1 MAAGEAA
8 IRNIQGGD
16 QGSSLSCPRCHES
29 ARFVGYRP
37 KTVLSLIGPLP
48 LERAYYHCRDCGT
61 GAIPW
66 DRTLGLTR
74 EALTPGARQAVA
86 IAGAVDSFGEAASVV
101 LKKLSGLRISES
113 TAQRTSEAAGRDIGR
128 RVAAGETSGAAR
140 AWSWHKDVQGQTC
153 AYVSLDLTGLG
164 MQGPDGGKVEGR
176 MAAVAMVYNPVPEDR
191 TRWANP
197 SASRTPGFQARYVAG
212 LGGQEALGEPTRRQ
226 AAQVGMDRAE
236 RWIALSDAGA
246 GVEDWLRVNF
256 GRVDA
261 AILDFYHAAEHLGD
275 LARALHPADEA
286 TREDWI
292 ETWSHRLKHE
302 GGEAVLKE
310 LRSLPRGGRES
321 VREAL
326 EEVTGYFENHVH
338 RMDYPAFRA
347 KGWAIGSG
355 PIESACKTVI
365 GKRMKNGGMRWG
377 EDGADEMCHL
387 RALFSSGEDQWE
399 AYWDQPRAEQVIS
412 P

>member
-1 MAAGEAA
+1 
-8 IRNIQGGD
+8 
-16 QGSSLSCPRCHES
+16 
-29 ARFVGYRP
+29 
-37 KTVLSLIGPLP
+37 
-48 LERAYYHCRDCGT
+48 
-61 GAIPW
+61 
-66 DRTLGLTR
+66 
-74 EALTPGARQAVA
+74 LTPGAREAVA
-86 IAGAVDSFGEAASVV
+86 IAGAVDSFAEAASVV
-101 LKKLSGLRISES
+101 LKKLSGLRVSES
-113 TAQRTSEAAGRDIGR
+113 TAQRTGEAAGRDIGR
-128 RVAAGETSGAAR
+128 RLAAGETFGAAR
-140 AWSWHKDVQGQTC
+140 AWPWHKDAEGVSC
-153 AYVSLDLTGLG
+153 AYISLDLTGLG
-164 MQGPDGGKVEGR
+164 MQGPGGARADGR

-197 SASRTPGFQARYVAG
+197 AARAPVFQARYVAG
-212 LGGQEALGEPTRRQ
+212 LEGQEALGEPTRRQ

-256 GRVDA
+256 GRLEAVV
-261 AILDFYHAAEHLGD
+261 LDFYHAAEHLGD
-275 LARALHPADEA
+275 LARALHPVDEA

-310 LRSLPRGGRES
+310 LRSLAPDGRES
-321 VREAL
+321 ARKVHG
-326 EEVTGYFENHVH
+326 EVTGYFENHAH
-338 RMDYPAFRA
+338 RMDYPSYRA

-377 EDGADEMCHL
+377 GDGADEMCHL
-387 RALFSSGEDQWE
+387 RALFSSGEDQWD
-399 AYWDQPRAEQVIS
+399 AYWHPNRAEQVIS